1 MKHFLLKS
9 LLAIAV
15 LCAGSVSVWGV
26 TNLATG
32 TGTVGATDNSS
43 GFNVLGS
50 KSMPLTA
57 GDEYVITFVN
67 YNKGADGTNYW
78 ANWAFISNVFNCRAD
93 HGESNPSWGSATN
106 VNFTGST
113 WSDIYSSISQW
124 LQAYNGVTVTLTVS
138 RNAAGDGIT
147 IAHTATTNAV
157 DAIASQTYAGTFT
170 ATVGAATAINF
181 YLTVENA
188 HLNIYK
194 IIKTD
199 ATNGGA
205 IYVAPEHTAGAQ
217 WGSNTG
223 ASTVDANLEHYN
235 GDASSGWSGCA
246 YAKFSYPDLPAGV
259 TITSAKLSYYMIQ
272 GNNSNRED
280 HIFSMNK
287 DFDLNWGAFAG
298 QTGIDLRNTASR
310 SATYVNVATTGQ
322 KGGGKENFLEATM
335 TSYVNSLY
343 VEAQKYILF
352 QWTGNAGGADLYGKG
367 SVKAPSLEI
376 TFTQAETFTATFTED
391 NSLSPTVT
399 LYSDAG
405 RTAEIA
411 NGTLEDGTTYYYRAV
426 CAGYLNYE
434 GSFTVEGSDP
444 DIHFTMRTPNIYNY
458 VVNATNSG
466 ALLKELASG
475 SYTEGSAAI
484 TTFFPR
490 FILNGTTLYC
500 SKTGAI
506 WYSVT
511 FTPNENDFVQ
521 EITYNAGTTANVV
534 FYTEGEDVAEVS
546 IGTNNDRA
554 SMGRMGH
561 TGSVETYKNVT
572 TLAPGKYQ
580 IYMRGHNGNS
590 AARAYSFKVGDGEVF
605 SGTITNGTNK
615 DANSAEFTVST
626 TSTLSF
632 ASEGSSQS
640 GIDYFY
646 VVKTA
651 EVGTIPSSGIGSLAS
666 AYGLNFAGAS
676 VSDGELKAYVVT
688 EITADRAKVSPVDEM
703 PANSGVILEGTA
715 GATYSIPV
723 KADAT
728 YDGTNKLQAA
738 VTATPI
744 AADQA
749 YILKSGAFHKVTA
762 ASEVPAG
769 KAYLLAEDVPA
780 GVKALRFDF
789 DGLATGIN
797 GLANGQQPMANGPIF
812 NLAGQ
817 RVNKAVKG
825 LYIVNGKK
833 IVK

>member
-1 MKHFLLKS
+1 MK
-9 LLAIAV
+9 
-15 LCAGSVSVWGV
+15 
-26 TNLATG
+26 
-32 TGTVGATDNSS
+32 
-43 GFNVLGS
+43 
-50 KSMPLTA
+50 
-57 GDEYVITFVN
+57 
-67 YNKGADGTNYW
+67 
-78 ANWAFISNVFNCRAD
+78 
-93 HGESNPSWGSATN
+93 
-106 VNFTGST
+106 
-113 WSDIYSSISQW
+113 
-124 LQAYNGVTVTLTVS
+124 
-138 RNAAGDGIT
+138 
-147 IAHTATTNAV
+147 
-157 DAIASQTYAGTFT
+157 
-170 ATVGAATAINF
+170 
-181 YLTVENA
+181 
-188 HLNIYK
+188 
-194 IIKTD
+194 
-199 ATNGGA
+199 
-205 IYVAPEHTAGAQ
+205 
-217 WGSNTG
+217 
-223 ASTVDANLEHYN
+223 
-235 GDASSGWSGCA
+235 
-246 YAKFSYPDLPAGV
+246 
-259 TITSAKLSYYMIQ
+259 
-272 GNNSNRED
+272 
-280 HIFSMNK
+280 
-287 DFDLNWGAFAG
+287 
-298 QTGIDLRNTASR
+298 
-310 SATYVNVATTGQ
+310 
-322 KGGGKENFLEATM
+322 
-335 TSYVNSLY
+335 
-343 VEAQKYILF
+343 
-352 QWTGNAGGADLYGKG
+352 
-367 SVKAPSLEI
+367 
-376 TFTQAETFTATFTED
+376 
-391 NSLSPTVT
+391 
-399 LYSDAG
+399 
-405 RTAEIA
+405 
-411 NGTLEDGTTYYYRAV
+411 DGTTYYYRAV